1 MHRFSRF
8 SVIFFLFIL
17 GSLGFFFW
25 KKVSNKPAV
34 EVSSP
39 GLVVEATTLAPKDFE
54 ISHRY
59 MGTVGAQSFAI
70 LYPQGPGNVNK
81 ILVVPGQ
88 SVKKG
93 QTLVSLENATEANL
107 QDIGQKNAVLAKA
120 TFERRKKLFESGDI
134 TKASLE
140 EAHKEWLRTKDAYER
155 ATQSV
160 TKTEV
165 KAPFDGIVGVPR
177 IDIGQQVST
186 DTEIISMVKGP
197 FYLKIQIPASEL
209 RKTKIGQSAKID
221 DVMGKIIALEEKVID
236 PKTKTSFAKVSL
248 PGENF
253 IYGESRNVLVITDV
267 KNDAMVLHRDA
278 VFYKDGKPA
287 VTVVKDGVAE
297 LRFVTLG
304 PQQNGVYEILSGLSF
319 GEVVITAN
327 PQRAYPGSKV
337 RVKQ

>member
-8 SVIFFLFIL
+8 FLILFLFIL
-17 GSLGFFFW
+17 GLFGFFFW
-25 KKVSNKPAV
+25 KKVSNKPEADIPV
-34 EVSSP
+34 PS
-39 GLVVEATTLAPKDFE
+39 LVVEATTLTPKSFE

-70 LYPQGPGNVNK
+70 LYPRGPGNVNK
-81 ILVVPGQ
+81 ILVAPGQ

-107 QDIGQKNAVLAKA
+107 RDIGQKNAALAKA

-140 EAHKEWLRTKDAYER
+140 EAQKEWLRTKSAYES

-160 TKTEV
+160 TKTEI
-165 KAPFDGIVGVPR
+165 KAPFDGVVGVPR
-177 IDIGQQVST
+177 VDIGQQVST

-209 RKTKIGQSAKID
+209 RKTKVGQLVKID
-221 DVMGKIIALEEKVID
+221 DLMGKIVALEEKVID

-248 PGENF
+248 PGENY

-287 VTVVKDGVAE
+287 VSVVKDGVCE
-297 LRFVTLG
+297 RRFVTLG

-319 GEVVITAN
+319 GEAVITAN
-327 PQRAYPGSKV
+327 PQRAYPGAKV

>member
-1 MHRFSRF
+1 MSRF
-8 SVIFFLFIL
+8 PKAFLISSLCVLALVATFFI
-17 GSLGFFFW
+17 W
-25 KKVSNKPAV
+25 KKM
-34 EVSSP
+34 SSDKGADTP
-39 GLVVEATTLAPKDFE
+39 PPTLVVEATVLAPADFE
-54 ISHRY
+54 ISHNY

-70 LYPQGPGNVNK
+70 LFPQGPGNVNK
-81 ILVVPGQ
+81 IFVSAGQ

-93 QTLVSLENATEANL
+93 QTLVALENSSEGS
-107 QDIGQKNAVLAKA
+107 QRDISRKNAELAKA

-140 EAHKEWLRTKDAYER
+140 EAHKEWLRTKSAYES
-155 ATQSV
+155 ASQSV

-177 IDIGQQVST
+177 VDIGQQVGT

-209 RKTKIGQSAKID
+209 RRTKVGQSVKID
-221 DVMGKIIALEEKVID
+221 DVKGTIIALEEKVID

-248 PGENF
+248 PGENY
-253 IYGESRNVLVITDV
+253 IYGESRSALVITDI
-267 KNDAMVLHRDA
+267 KNGAMVLHRDA
-278 VFYKDGKPA
+278 VFYKDKKPA

-297 LRFVTLG
+297 IRFVTLG
-304 PQQNGVYEILSGLSF
+304 PQQNGVYEILSGLTF

-327 PQRAYPGSKV
+327 PQRAFPGAKV
-337 RVKQ
+337 RVK